1 MVDSKEKYK
10 FDLGVKR
17 LMLNKNVSR
26 CQHQQLLLPLSLPVQ
41 SQGMTECSFSYFKKH
56 LIDEGKKK
64 KIETTKFKP
73 FTVQKQFNQSKEKL
87 NKSSKKEK
95 KSAN

>member
-26 CQHQQLLLPLSLPVQ
+26 CQHQQLLLPLPLPVQ
-41 SQGMTECSFSYFKKH
+41 SKGMTECPFSYFKKH

-64 KIETTKFKP
+64 DR
-73 FTVQKQFNQSKEKL
+73 NY
-87 NKSSKKEK
+87 
-95 KSAN
+95 

>member
-26 CQHQQLLLPLSLPVQ
+26 CQHQQLLLPLPLPVQ

-64 KIETTKFKP
+64 KIETTKVKS
-73 FTVQKQFNQSKEKL
+73 FTVQKFCISRKQSSL
-87 NKSSKKEK
+87 TSLKK
-95 KSAN
+95 N

>member
-26 CQHQQLLLPLSLPVQ
+26 CQRQQLLLPLPLPVQ
-41 SQGMTECSFSYFKKH
+41 SQGMTECSFSYNFKKH

-64 KIETTKFKP
+64 KIETLRSNHSLYKNF
-73 FTVQKQFNQSKEKL
+73 VSVGNR
-87 NKSSKKEK
+87 
-95 KSAN
+95 AV

>member
-26 CQHQQLLLPLSLPVQ
+26 CQHQQLLLPLPLPVQ

-64 KIETTKFKP
+64 KIETTKFKL
-73 FTVQKQFNQSKEKL
+73 FTVQTFCISRKQ
-87 NKSSKKEK
+87 SSLASLKK
-95 KSAN
+95 N